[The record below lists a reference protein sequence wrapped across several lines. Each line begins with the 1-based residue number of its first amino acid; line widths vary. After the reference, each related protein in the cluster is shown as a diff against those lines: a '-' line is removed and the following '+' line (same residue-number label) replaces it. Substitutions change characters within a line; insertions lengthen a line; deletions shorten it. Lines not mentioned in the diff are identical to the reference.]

1 MIENSKTKIIG
12 QAEPTYPNKGKQIFH
27 FSGSGKYFPL
37 AIQAKTLEEAQKIYD
52 QKKIPYKK

>member
-12 QAEPTYPNKGKQIFH
+12 EAQPTLDKDKKIFH

-37 AIQAKTLEEAQKIYD
+37 AIQADSLEQAQKIYNE
-52 QKKIPYKK
+52 KRVPYKK